1 MCHTGLRNEGRILST
16 KYQVRSTHTHTHT
29 HTRTHTHSFERIREK
44 PLEEALSRRS
54 LENAVNSAAN
64 IKDWLGSQPDQHEQV
79 FCMYVCM
86 YVCIGSQQ
94 DQHQQV

>member
-1 MCHTGLRNEGRILST
+1 VCHTGLRKEGRILST

-29 HTRTHTHSFERIREK
+29 HTHSFGRIREK

-79 FCMYVCM
+79 FCMYVC
-86 YVCIGSQQ
+86 IGSQQ